1 MNSKELPIEE
11 FNEVCV
17 SSVLQFNDDRTFEV
31 YKMTNLLSGKPIE
44 YLEYKK
50 LLIKEVKEIDVVKV
64 KKDTDKALNKFIN
77 SLKKGGK

>member
-1 MNSKELPIEE
+1 MSSKELPIEE

>member
-1 MNSKELPIEE
+1 MSSKELPIEE

-31 YKMTNLLSGKPIE
+31 YKMTNLLSEKPIE